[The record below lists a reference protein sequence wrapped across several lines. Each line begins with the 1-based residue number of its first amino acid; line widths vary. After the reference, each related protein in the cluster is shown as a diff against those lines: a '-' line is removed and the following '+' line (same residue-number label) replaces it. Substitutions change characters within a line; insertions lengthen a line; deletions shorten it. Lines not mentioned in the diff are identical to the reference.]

1 MTDVL
6 LVAGD
11 VEEPAHSLILSLH
24 SAYFKTL
31 FQVFCRTLALEVWD
45 IFLYIASLQYAYF
58 FPFQS
63 TGFVDSGQKRITVC
77 ALFLSKSYT

>member
-31 FQVFCRTLALEVWD
+31 FQVFCRTLVLKGCG
-45 IFLYIASLQYAYF
+45 IF
-58 FPFQS
+58 
-63 TGFVDSGQKRITVC
+63 
-77 ALFLSKSYT
+77 

>member
-31 FQVFCRTLALEVWD
+31 FQVFCRTLA
-45 IFLYIASLQYAYF
+45 IFLSSLSVCSL
-58 FPFQS
+58 FPFSVNWIYRLRPKENQ
-63 TGFVDSGQKRITVC
+63 GMCPF
-77 ALFLSKSYT
+77 FLSKSYN